1 LARRAGLH
9 GGASGSRPGL
19 DECRA
24 ASIEA
29 LNEKEQGNCPA
40 QKLCKRFRR
49 EIIVV
54 FEASAAPLA
63 LAILPR
69 LGPVGQRLPNAKAI
83 SYSIFLSHGKSLLSP
98 IVDLPK
104 L

>member
-1 LARRAGLH
+1 MRGTVPIARLKKT
-9 GGASGSRPGL
+9 S
-19 DECRA
+19 RA
-24 ASIEA
+24 AA
-29 LNEKEQGNCPA
+29 LLPRRTWM
-40 QKLCKRFRR
+40 KRNFCVSSETAAALRR
-49 EIIVV
+49 LV
-54 FEASAAPLA
+54 
-63 LAILPR
+63 LPR